1 MLAPATPSRSGLAA
15 SRSLSTG
22 LSKGSSVDQG
32 HALDMTR
39 YASKTKKPEAKKEPL
54 WRTHDAKAQKTGQ
67 RGTIYWVGKSIIG
80 EDGQPTGVHLR
91 GASYNG
97 EWQDNKKEGYGVQV
111 YPNGE
116 KYEGQWGSGLRH
128 GEGTLWVPV
137 GKAQKLRKLYVGG
150 WVNDKRH
157 GKGTCYLK
165 NGESFHGYWDN
176 GDMHGEGT
184 LRYEN
189 GDLYVGEWH
198 VGQRSGQGTLNKA
211 NGDCYEGY
219 WLNDKREGNGSYF
232 YADKGKVFVGEWAND
247 LPKAGIYTQASPSP
261 EQTLVVPQT
270 TILPP
275 VRLAVPAEVLERA
288 LMAVR
293 NARKSFRVQ
302 ATPVHR
308 LFAED
313 ELDALRSVFQAL
325 QRTDG
330 TVGPGDVGTLCAQ
343 LGTEV
348 PEARVRHLLMQVG
361 LAGEPVE
368 GSPNGVHLS
377 EVKPVDFDGFLRV
390 VALLLDEEAAMPQQ
404 DPQQTSTQEA
414 FDPPAEYWE
423 NQDFSFVDEM

>member
-1 MLAPATPSRSGLAA
+1 MAA

-22 LSKGSSVDQG
+22 LSKGSSAEQTG
-32 HALDMTR
+32 SLDMSCFQ
-39 YASKTKKPEAKKEPL
+39 SKTMTPKIRKEPL

-67 RGTIYWVGKSIIG
+67 RGTIYWVGKSIVG
-80 EDGQPTGVHLR
+80 EDGQPTGARLR

-97 EWQDNKKEGYGVQV
+97 EWQDNKKDGYGVQV

-137 GKAQKLRKLYVGG
+137 GRAQKLRKLYVGG

-157 GKGTCYLK
+157 GKGTFFFK

-176 GDMHGEGT
+176 GEMHGDGT
-184 LRYEN
+184 LRYDN

-198 VGQRSGQGTLNKA
+198 NGQRSGQGTLNKA
-211 NGDCYEGY
+211 NGDCYEGS

-232 YADKGKVFVGEWAND
+232 YAEKGKVFVGEWAND

-261 EQTLVVPQT
+261 DQTLAVPLT
-270 TILPP
+270 TNLPP

-293 NARKSFRVQ
+293 NARKSVRVQ
-302 ATPVHR
+302 ATPVNR
-308 LFAED
+308 FFSDD
-313 ELDALRSVFQAL
+313 ELDALRSVFQTL
-325 QRTDG
+325 QRNDG
-330 TVGPGDVGTLCAQ
+330 TVGPGDVGTLCSQ

-348 PEARVRHLLMQVG
+348 PEARVRQLLTQVG
-361 LAGEPVE
+361 LAGEPAAGPLN
-368 GSPNGVHLS
+368 GSQQLS
-377 EVKPVDFDGFLRV
+377 EVRPIDFDGFLRV
-390 VALLLDEEAAMPQQ
+390 VALLLDEEAAVAQYNP
-404 DPQQTSTQEA
+404 PLTSSQEA
-414 FDPPAEYWE
+414 FDVPAEYWE
-423 NQDFSFVDEM
+423 SQDMPIFDDAM